1 MVITVESID
10 PCEHT
15 NLPKMQAVVNF
26 YDETAE
32 FHPSAKVRVF
42 IEKRDVPM
50 SVLKQEAIQ
59 NAKDF
64 LKLVLSDHS

>member
-1 MVITVESID
+1 MEIKVKSID
-10 PCEHT
+10 PYDQLDH
-15 NLPKMQAVVNF
+15 PKMRAVVSF

-32 FHPSAKVRVF
+32 FHNSAEVKVF

-50 SVLKQEAIQ
+50 SVLKQESIR